1 MTMWYQNGSHCFVL
15 TLHEL
20 WLRGYLLYSLKERTL
35 EAFKMNAS
43 VIFKII
49 KVSSML
55 KRTGLQCKEKKRG
68 NFQKDKGRWGHMDA
82 EILFVWLTFK
92 QAGFVSSCLHFQ
104 FYILQLSPAGHLE
117 SR

>member
-1 MTMWYQNGSHCFVL
+1 MTVWDPNGSHCFVL

-55 KRTGLQCKEKKRG
+55 KRTGLRCKEKKDRG
-68 NFQKDKGRWGHMDA
+68 
-82 EILFVWLTFK
+82 EISRKIRGGGDTWMRRFCLF
-92 QAGFVSSCLHFQ
+92 G
-104 FYILQLSPAGHLE
+104 
-117 SR
+117 